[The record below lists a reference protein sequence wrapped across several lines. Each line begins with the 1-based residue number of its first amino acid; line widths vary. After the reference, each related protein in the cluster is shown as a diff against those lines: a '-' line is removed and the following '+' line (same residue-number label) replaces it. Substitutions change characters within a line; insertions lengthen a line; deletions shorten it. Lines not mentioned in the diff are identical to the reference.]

1 MAELNKGLNGA
12 GPGAEGA
19 GGNPPT
25 DPKTTDAGNGKD
37 EAKTYSQEEFEKA
50 LQSETDKRV
59 AEALKTAQGKWE
71 EGLTKRIEDE
81 RKDAAERAKM
91 SAEQIAAADV
101 KKAQKEFEAE
111 REKYQREKLEFDV
124 TRQLA
129 EKKLPLKFSKF
140 ISAMGAE
147 NVDANIKELE
157 AMLGDARQSIVEELT
172 KGTPPKGGGKPS
184 ETDPFLSGFG
194 K

>member
-12 GPGAEGA
+12 EPGAEGA

-25 DPKTTDAGNGKD
+25 DPKATDAGNGKD
-37 EAKTYSQEEFEKA
+37 EAKTYSQEDFEKA

-91 SAEQIAAADV
+91 SAEQIAAADAE
-101 KKAQKEFEAE
+101 KAQKEFEAE

-140 ISAMGAE
+140 ISAMGEE

-157 AMLGDARQSIVEELT
+157 TMLGDTRQSIVEELT
-172 KGTPPKGGGKPS
+172 KGTPPKGGGKPG